1 MQVGVVG
8 HVEWVDFLEVD
19 HVPVAGEIVNAS
31 GMWAEAAG
39 GGAVAAVQL
48 AKLAGRALFLTALGR
63 DEVGD
68 QSEEQLSG
76 YGVEVA
82 AARRDASTRRAVTFL
97 DANGERTITTI
108 GPRPMPRAD
117 DPLPWERLAELDG
130 VYFTGGDVGAL
141 RAARAARVLVVTP
154 RARRALEGSGVEVD
168 ALVRSGRDAGEQGE
182 PEKLGYSARLVVTTE
197 GGQGGTWVAREGR
210 SGRFKAAPLPG
221 PVADAYGAGDSFA
234 AAFTYGLAAG
244 MDVEQ
249 ALEIASR
256 CGAANITGRGPY
268 TGQLDVA
275 AIRLG
280 GKE

>member
-1 MQVGVVG
+1 
-8 HVEWVDFLEVD
+8 
-19 HVPVAGEIVNAS
+19 
-31 GMWAEAAG
+31 
-39 GGAVAAVQL
+39 VQL